1 MTRRPASTARPL
13 YRAKAQPAD
22 EGGHAVLRGGVVVF
36 NDLHRSLASAMAH
49 DLNAAV
55 GSGRVYRC
63 GPPSAAYECKVIA
76 SDGTK
81 LKTPRV
87 YVGDAR
93 ELVEELNR
101 AATTGA
107 TRANPTPR
115 RGVERLYW
123 QWSWRG
129 GEKGRV
135 FSLPATLRTER
146 DMRKYHRL
154 VVRGITQGADW
165 MHPPKPERI
174 EIQPHRFILGRTQD
188 ADEIT
193 GWSVTEDGEPLG
205 FFDLVRL
212 QRPNPSRRRAPVDLS
227 RPAQPQPPRL
237 TRADY
242 RALLAHATEWINAS
256 DAPGDPITLSV
267 GRSYTVPDLVGGT
280 QVEFRSDAFY
290 RGFYYP
296 FSAATLKRRA
306 AAK

>member
-1 MTRRPASTARPL
+1 MTRRPASAARPV
-13 YRAKAQPAD
+13 YRVKAQPAG
-22 EGGHAVLRGGVVVF
+22 EGGYAVLRGGVEVLG
-36 NDLHRSLASAMAH
+36 DLHRSLASAMAH

-63 GPPSAAYECKVIA
+63 GPPSAAYECKVMA

-81 LKTPRV
+81 MKTPRV
-87 YVGDAR
+87 YISDAND
-93 ELVEELNR
+93 LVAHLNH

-107 TRANPTPR
+107 SRANPSPR

-146 DMRKYHRL
+146 DMRQHHRL

-174 EIQPHRFILGRTQD
+174 EIQPHRFILGRTRD
-188 ADEIT
+188 TDEIT
-193 GWSVTEDGEPLG
+193 GWSVTEDGEPIG
-205 FFDLVRL
+205 FFDLVRSH
-212 QRPNPSRRRAPVDLS
+212 RPNPSR
-227 RPAQPQPPRL
+227 PAQPRMPRL

-242 RALLAHATEWINAS
+242 RALLAHATDWIGATDN
-256 DAPGDPITLSV
+256 PGDPITLSV
-267 GRSYTVPDLVGGT
+267 GKSYSVPDLVGGT

-296 FSAATLKRRA
+296 LSAATLKRRA

>member
-1 MTRRPASTARPL
+1 MTRRPASAARPV

-22 EGGHAVLRGGVVVF
+22 EGGHAVLRGGVEVF

-63 GPPSAAYECKVIA
+63 GPPSAAYECEVIA

-93 ELVEELNR
+93 ELVAELNR

-107 TRANPTPR
+107 TRANPSPR
-115 RGVERLYW
+115 RGVELLYW

-146 DMRKYHRL
+146 DMRQHHRL

-174 EIQPHRFILGRTQD
+174 EIQPHRFVLGRTRD
-188 ADEIT
+188 TDEIT
-193 GWSVTEDGEPLG
+193 GWSVTEDGEPIG
-205 FFDLVRL
+205 FFDLVRSH
-212 QRPNPSRRRAPVDLS
+212 RPNPSRPV
-227 RPAQPQPPRL
+227 QPRMPRL
-237 TRADY
+237 TRGDY
-242 RALLAHATEWINAS
+242 RALRAHATDWIGAA
-256 DAPGDPITLSV
+256 DAPGDPIRLSV
-267 GRSYTVPDLVGGT
+267 GMSESIPDLGGGT
-280 QVEFRSDAFY
+280 YVDFRSDPLR
-290 RGFYYP
+290 RGLTYYLSP
-296 FSAATLKRRA
+296 ATLKRRA